1 MEAHEKQAREITK
14 AREQSTLDGKKSRSS
29 IIEISD
35 ADYRTPHMP
44 CDALEENEDCKPG
57 Q

>member
-1 MEAHEKQAREITK
+1 MEAREKQAREITK
-14 AREQSTLDGKKSRSS
+14 VREQSTPDGPKSRSS

-35 ADYRTPHMP
+35 ADYRTPHLP
-44 CDALEENEDCKPG
+44 CDALEENEDGKPG